1 MLRRKRRKA
10 RKPRR
15 MQDAPGAMRND
26 LNAAGR
32 AQLGPDEEKRPY
44 RPPQYDA
51 SIEDP
56 LHDWPEEDR

>member
-1 MLRRKRRKA
+1 MPAPKRRKV

-15 MQDAPGAMRND
+15 ARGEAAPRND
-26 LNAAGR
+26 LKAASR

-44 RPPQYDA
+44 RPMRDDA

-56 LHDWPEEDR
+56 LHDWPEDER

>member
-1 MLRRKRRKA
+1 MSELRRTKA

-15 MQDAPGAMRND
+15 RVSPAPLPVD

-32 AQLGPDEEKRPY
+32 AQLGPDQSERAY
-44 RPPQYDA
+44 RPPQDDA

-56 LHDWPEEDR
+56 LHDWPED